1 MGFWKSL
8 GKIARQAAPFA
19 SLIPGV
25 GPLAAAGLGAGGSLL
40 EGKGVK
46 GAVTGGLSGYGGS
59 QLLGGLTGG
68 GGITGIGAAVAKQ
81 GGWKN
86 AGMNVLKSKLGI
98 AGGAAAASG
107 GGGAPGASPDV
118 IQTDTRYNPDGS
130 IASQI
135 GMPDHGLPP
144 ELQPTA
150 GGAGGAPS
158 GGSGWLSTGLNWLKE
173 HPDLALAGGSAI
185 LSAKT
190 HADAQK
196 AKDRAFAQLQGEYDS
211 RAPLR
216 SMSLDMLTKT
226 DPRLAGISK
235 LFQGSGNPYA
245 VAR

>member
-19 SLIPGV
+19 SIIPGV

-46 GAVTGGLSGYGGS
+46 GAVTGGLSGYTGS
-59 QLLGGLTGG
+59 KLLGGLTGG
-68 GGITGIGAAVAKQ
+68 GGIGGISGAVAKQ
-81 GGWKN
+81 GGWKA
-86 AGMNVLKSKLGI
+86 AGMNVLKSKLGL
-98 AGGAAAASG
+98 
-107 GGGAPGASPDV
+107 GAPGGDVPTPGDTPDV

-135 GMPDHGLPP
+135 PIPAHGLPA
-144 ELQPTA
+144 ELQPTAA

-216 SMSLDMLTKT
+216 SLSLDMLTKQ

>member
-8 GKIARQAAPFA
+8 GKIGRQVAPFA

-68 GGITGIGAAVAKQ
+68 GGITGIGASVAKQ

-86 AGMNVLKSKLGI
+86 AGVNLLKSKLGI
-98 AGGAAAASG
+98 AGGAAAA
-107 GGGAPGASPDV
+107 GGGAPSSPDV
-118 IQTDTRYNPDGS
+118 INTDTRYNPDGS

-150 GGAGGAPS
+150 GGAGG
-158 GGSGWLSTGLNWLKE
+158 GGGGNDGWLSTGLSWLKS

-185 LSAKT
+185 LGAKT
-190 HADAQK
+190 HADSQK
-196 AKDRAFAQLQGEYDS
+196 KQDKALASLQAEYDS

-216 SMSLDMLTKT
+216 SMSLDMLTKP
-226 DPRLAGISK
+226 DPRLASLSK
-235 LFQGSGNPYA
+235 IFGGSGNPYA
-245 VAR
+245 VRQ